1 MRREIG
7 SIRQLGPKHWEVC
20 VTAGRNPK
28 TGAQV
33 RKYKNVRGSKKDAEK
48 ALMAL
53 AVNVGNGDAVREKL
67 TLDSYWSGIFLPNAR
82 DRVRPR
88 TVDGYEYNYNSL
100 VRDSLGGLPLAQ
112 ITPPVIE
119 RWLSGFSTNR
129 RKFDALRFLGMV
141 LRRAVKDRV
150 LERDP
155 TVHVEAPKFK
165 KYQPV
170 ILDAATAALYL
181 KSAQGHEIEPM
192 ILVVLGGGL
201 RREEFVPLR
210 WSDISSEGDVVIDEA
225 ITSYAGKIYEGDTK
239 SQFSER
245 VVRFPSLVTARL
257 NEIRG
262 PDNAYLIASKDGSH
276 VNPDRL
282 SRMYRTWQKEC
293 LPPDTVLAPLKD
305 LRHTSLT
312 LTLEA
317 GADLLT
323 VSRRA
328 GHSTTAITAAYYLRP
343 HRSVDEAAASGLD
356 DLLGSV

>member
-7 SIRQLGPKHWEVC
+7 SIRKLGKDHYQVC

-33 RKYKNVRGSKKDAEK
+33 RKYKNVRGTKKEAERV
-48 ALMAL
+48 LMAL
-53 AVNVGNGDAVREKL
+53 AVTVGNGDLVRERL
-67 TLDSYWSGIFLPNAR
+67 TLDAYWSEIYLPNAR
-82 DRVRPR
+82 GRIRPR
-88 TVDGYEYNYNSL
+88 TVDGYIGNYESL
-100 VRDSLGGLPLAQ
+100 VREDLGGLLLSQ

-119 RWLSGFSTNR
+119 RWLAGFSTNR
-129 RKFDALRFLGMV
+129 RRFDALRFLGMV

-150 LERDP
+150 LDRDP
-155 TVHVEAPKFK
+155 TVHVEKPKYK
-165 KYQPV
+165 KYEPT

-181 KSAQGHEIEPM
+181 KSARGHEVEPM
-192 ILVVLGGGL
+192 ILVILGGGL
-201 RREEFVPLR
+201 RKEEFVPLV
-210 WSDISSEGDVVIDEA
+210 WGDISPAGDVVIDEA
-225 ITSYAGKIYEGDTK
+225 ITSLAGRMYRDEPKTD
-239 SQFSER
+239 FSR
-245 VVRFPSLVTARL
+245 RSVRLPPSIIERL

-262 PDNAYLIASKDGSH
+262 PENAHLISSPDGSFAK
-276 VNPDRL
+276 PDRL
-282 SRMYRTWQKEC
+282 SRIYKKWQEEC
-293 LPPDTVLAPLKD
+293 LPPGTVLAPLKD

-317 GADLLT
+317 GADLLA

-356 DLLGSV
+356 GLLGDH